1 MLWPHLRQNGE
12 KYMKHG
18 FVKVASATPHV
29 EVADCEFNVNACVN
43 IARDAAE
50 RGVKLLVLPEL
61 AITGYTCGDLFYHT
75 ALLNAAK
82 KGLSDYISATA
93 DLDMMSVI
101 GLPVCL
107 GDKLYNCAAAVCGG
121 TLLGLV
127 PKSYIPNHN
136 AHLEGRWFVPA
147 PKDNIAYE
155 FDGAFVMLG
164 TKQLFV
170 NTNMPSMTVGVE
182 ICEDF
187 WVSDP
192 PSTAAT
198 KAGATIICNL
208 SASFELVGKEA
219 KRRALVLGQSAVIHG
234 GYVYSSCG
242 DDEST
247 TDMVFSGH
255 DMIAECG
262 ELLAERRP
270 FDDANCHVCDGGSYI
285 VSELDIEKISYERR
299 RQNTFTTEKLGEYH
313 EAYFALE
320 NTETQLTRK
329 ISAQPFIPS
338 DKKSVDE
345 VCERIL
351 TIQAHGLKTRIKRA
365 YAKKIVVGISG
376 GLDSSLALIVMAR
389 AMDILGRDRRDIIA
403 VTMPCFGTTKRTKN
417 NATVL
422 CESLGV
428 DFRCVDIY
436 EAVKV
441 HFADIGHA
449 EDNYNVV
456 YENAQARERT
466 QVLMDIANAEGGMVI
481 GTGDLSEL
489 ALGWAT
495 YNGDHMSMYSVNGGV
510 PKTLVRHIVS
520 YYAECERAKGN
531 EALAAALFDVLATP
545 VSPELLPADKTGDIA
560 QKTEDLVGPYELH
573 DFFLYHFMRRGATPS
588 KIYRLARYAL
598 GDKYEDAVIFKWL
611 ATFMRRF
618 FNQQFKRSCLPDG
631 PKVGSVGVS
640 PRGDLA
646 MPSDASYEMWK
657 RELFEIAQNEGFEF

>member
-1 MLWPHLRQNGE
+1 
-12 KYMKHG
+12 MKHG

-29 EVADCEFNVNACVN
+29 QVADCEYNVKACID
-43 IARDAAE
+43 IARNAAD
-50 RGVKLLVLPEL
+50 RGVKVLVFPEL
-61 AITGYTCGDLFYHT
+61 AITGYTCGDLFYQGTLISAAKT
-75 ALLNAAK
+75 AL
-82 KGLSDYISATA
+82 SEYIAETA

-101 GLPVCL
+101 GLPVCV

-121 TLLGLV
+121 SLLGLV
-127 PKSYIPNHN
+127 PKSHIPNHN
-136 AHLEGRWFVPA
+136 AHSEGRWFTPA
-147 PKDNIAYE
+147 PEDNIAYE
-155 FDGAFVMLG
+155 LDGAFVMLG

-170 NTNMPSMTVGVE
+170 NTDMPSLCVGVE
-182 ICEDF
+182 VCEDF
-187 WVSDP
+187 WISTP
-192 PSTAAT
+192 PSAAAAG
-198 KAGATIICNL
+198 AGATLICNL

-234 GYVYSSCG
+234 GYIYSSCG

-247 TDMVFSGH
+247 TDLVFSGH

-262 ELLAERRP
+262 EMLAERRP
-270 FDDANCHVCDGGSYI
+270 FDNANCVVCEGGSYI
-285 VSELDIEKISYERR
+285 FSEIDIEKISYERR
-299 RQNTFTTEKLGEYH
+299 RQNTYTTPYLGEYH
-313 EAYFALE
+313 EAYFTLG
-320 NTETQLTRK
+320 NSTTELTRR
-329 ISAQPFIPS
+329 ISAHPFIP
-338 DKKSVDE
+338 DEKEKVDAA
-345 VCERIL
+345 CERIL
-351 TIQAHGLKTRIKRA
+351 TIQAQGLKTRIKRA
-365 YAKKIVVGISG
+365 YAKKIIIGISG
-376 GLDSSLALIVMAR
+376 GLDSSLALLVMAR
-389 AMDILGRDRRDIIA
+389 AMDILGRDRKDIIA

-436 EAVKV
+436 DAVKV
-441 HFADIGHA
+441 HFRDIGHA

-520 YYAECERAKGN
+520 WYAENAEGKG
-531 EALAAALFDVLATP
+531 EGELAAALRDVLDTP
-545 VSPELLPADKTGDIA
+545 VSPELLPADKKGDIA

-573 DFFLYHFMRRGATPS
+573 DFFLYHLIRRGASPA
-588 KIYRLARYAL
+588 KIYRLARYAF
-598 GDKYEDAVIFKWL
+598 GDKYDGETVYKWL
-611 ATFMRRF
+611 SVFMKRF

-640 PRGDLA
+640 PRGDLS
-646 MPSDASYEMWK
+646 MPSDASYAVWK
-657 RELFEIAQNEGFEF
+657 RELDELATIEGFKI